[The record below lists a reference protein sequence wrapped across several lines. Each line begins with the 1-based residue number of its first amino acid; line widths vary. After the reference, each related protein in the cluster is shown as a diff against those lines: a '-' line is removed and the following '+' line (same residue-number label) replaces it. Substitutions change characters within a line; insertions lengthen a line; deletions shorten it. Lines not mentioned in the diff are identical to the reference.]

1 MSNRLT
7 GYTPTEAATQPPSN
21 IEGNE
26 VIRDGGLLRYFGRHE
41 LLV

>member
-1 MSNRLT
+1 M
-7 GYTPTEAATQPPSN
+7 PKVPATLPSSH
-21 IEGNE
+21 IAGNE